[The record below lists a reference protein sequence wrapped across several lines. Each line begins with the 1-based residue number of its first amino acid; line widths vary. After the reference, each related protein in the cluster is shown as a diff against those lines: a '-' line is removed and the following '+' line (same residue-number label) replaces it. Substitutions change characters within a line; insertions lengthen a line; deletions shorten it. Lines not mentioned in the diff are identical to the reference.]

1 MPNAAPTFADGVCTI
16 STNSRWLDPNG
27 DLPICLA
34 QPSLV
39 DVSAVVND
47 ALRPDSLKLAEMIFD
62 VEDGQRRLARWFGG
76 ERGLLIFPEYAFSS
90 RDFAA
95 LNALIGQYE
104 HGLIAIA
111 PFGAVEGVNLRELLQ
126 HCVATW
132 PEREA
137 NIDTQNRYNAGWCW
151 IHHGVGDSTCY
162 LFLKNFFEQKF
173 EITVN
178 GLTPGSHI
186 LQVENQDL
194 QLFPVICAD
203 LISQQSKS
211 PRVRIARALEKVP
224 PNGPKV
230 LVAAPLYTDKPQSN
244 HWTGVINNIVSLH
257 SRRAGL
263 IFVNQLAANCFMDPG
278 EDRWRCLSGGFVH
291 KHVMANPPSIPLPA
305 VRYVSTN
312 EGSGL
317 LLRQAKTGVA
327 FGSFRWVNAPEL
339 GRTWVPQH
347 RVLEN
352 GHLQLV
358 TESIASQ
365 ELRRYVTR
373 REKPIH
379 DNYHESSGPLI
390 EDGLNSIKSSEQA
403 HLDPRLWPRLLSG
416 CEKAAGNFS
425 PDDIDSYFQYLD
437 RALGV
442 FAAVE
447 QASGASALV
456 GETRRGQLRFVDQ
469 DVLIWMSPLHDWRKM
484 WQLLGQLALDYPAEP
499 QLIVIGEGRTGQ
511 SSTRWIEP
519 SRTVDYTE
527 RPEKGNYTKP
537 RFRHIFWRPLG
548 EVENSLTD
556 ANTTLAQKRSA
567 IINQLTAS

>member
-1 MPNAAPTFADGVCTI
+1 MPNAAPTFADDVCRI
-16 STNSRWLDPNG
+16 STNTRWLNANG
-27 DLPICLA
+27 ELPICLA

-39 DVSAVVND
+39 DVNTVAND
-47 ALRPDSLKLAEMIFD
+47 DLRPDSLKLAEVIFEI
-62 VEDGQRRLARWFGG
+62 EDGQCRLARWFGG

-90 RDFAA
+90 RDFGA

-111 PFGAVEGVNLRELLQ
+111 GFGAVEGADLRELLR

-137 NIDTQNRYNAGWCW
+137 NIDTQNRYNGGWCW

-178 GLTPGSHI
+178 GLTAGSYI
-186 LQVENQDL
+186 LQLDNEDL

-203 LISQQSKS
+203 LISEQAKS
-211 PRVRIARALEKVP
+211 PRVRIARALEQIP

-263 IFVNQLAANCFMDPG
+263 IFVNQLAANCFIDPD

-291 KHVMANPPSIPLPA
+291 KHVMATPPSIPLSA

-317 LLRQAKTGVA
+317 LLRQAKSGVA
-327 FGSFRWVNAPEL
+327 FGSFRWVNAAEL
-339 GRTWVPQH
+339 GRMWVPQH

-352 GHLQLV
+352 GHLQLL
-358 TESIASQ
+358 TESVASQ
-365 ELRRYVTR
+365 ELRRYVRR
-373 REKPIH
+373 RENPIKG
-379 DNYHESSGPLI
+379 NYHKSAGPLL
-390 EDGLNSIKSSEQA
+390 EAGLNSIKSSEQA
-403 HLDPRLWPRLLSG
+403 HVDPRLWPRLLSG
-416 CEKAAGNFS
+416 CEKTGDNFS
-425 PDDIDSYFQYLD
+425 PDAIDSYSQYLD

-447 QASGASALV
+447 QSSGATPLV
-456 GETRRGQLRFVDQ
+456 GEFRRGQLLSADQ
-469 DVLIWMSPLHDWRKM
+469 DVLVWISPLHDWRKM
-484 WQLLGQLALDYPAEP
+484 WQLLGQLAVDYPAEP

-511 SSTRWIEP
+511 SSAGWIEP
-519 SRTVDYTE
+519 GRTTDFTN
-527 RPEKGNYTKP
+527 RSEKGNFTKP
-537 RFRHIFWRPLG
+537 RFRHIFWRPFG
-548 EVENSLTD
+548 EIENSLID
-556 ANTTLAQKRSA
+556 ANTTLDEKRTA
-567 IINQLTAS
+567 ITNQLSTN